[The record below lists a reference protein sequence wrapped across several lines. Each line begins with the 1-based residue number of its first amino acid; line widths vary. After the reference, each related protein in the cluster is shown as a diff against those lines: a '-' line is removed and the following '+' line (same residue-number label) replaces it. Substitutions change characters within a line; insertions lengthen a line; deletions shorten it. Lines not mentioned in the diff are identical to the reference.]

1 MFDVADLAGFPGE
14 FSPEMVDAAVASI
27 RADAGWHIAP
37 VVTETITVFGDGGRV
52 LFLPSLRVISVAS
65 VKVLGVVP
73 LSNWQL
79 GNGGTLYAPYGWAY
93 GPLQV
98 TFTHGYETAPDL
110 IPEVVARISSYSRD
124 PSVTS
129 TTRTSGPFSDT
140 DTYRNGGADEA
151 FPSSVSRYR
160 IPVVG

>member
-14 FSPEMVDAAVASI
+14 FSQEMVDAAVASI

-52 LFLPSLRVISVAS
+52 LFLPSLRIISVAS
-65 VKVLGVVP
+65 VTLAGLP
-73 LSNWQL
+73 TTNWQL
-79 GNGGTLYAPYGWAY
+79 GNGGTLYAPYGWPR

-124 PSVTS
+124 RTITS
-129 TTRTSGPFSDT
+129 QTDGPFTTVFGNQS
-140 DTYRNGGADEA
+140 DEA
-151 FPSSVSRYR
+151 FPSSVSRYA
-160 IPVVG
+160 IPAVG